1 MGHVR
6 ADGRSDEPARLHG
19 IISSLFGG
27 QSGIQLWETDH
38 GSAQMAVGA
47 SDQDDCAVIDLTGH
61 AMLVAGSDYVRGP
74 QFTLYRAGLLSEYD
88 LGYFLVVANLSD
100 IAAMGAHP
108 LGVLTVVRYPQEM
121 TDDSFES
128 LMRGIA
134 DACAASSTHNV
145 GGDIGT
151 AERIILSGTA
161 LGMCS
166 PGEVLLRSGAR
177 PGDVLCVSGDVGS
190 AGAAVAAFGDPEFDP
205 ESLSAQARSEMIEA
219 WRRPVARIIE
229 GRLLSQEKLASACMD
244 TSDGLRASIM
254 ELGRAS
260 GVGFVIRED
269 TITITAAVREVA
281 DRLSIDPV
289 SLALS
294 ASVDFQLAFTVP
306 FAELPRCHAT
316 FANRNLD
323 LRVLGEATRDT
334 AISLLRRD
342 GIIVSLP
349 GVPWR
354 HQGSAFRV
362 ELKSAEQPRRP

>member
-1 MGHVR
+1 MRSNDRV
-6 ADGRSDEPARLHG
+6 SDEPARLHAV
-19 IISSLFGG
+19 ISALFCG
-27 QSGIQLWETDH
+27 QSGTQLWETDE
-38 GSAQMAVGA
+38 GAARLAIGA
-47 SDQDDCAVIDLTGH
+47 SDQDDCAVIDLAGQST
-61 AMLVAGSDYVRGP
+61 LVAGSDYVRGP

-108 LGVLTVVRYPQEM
+108 IGVLTVVRYPQEM
-121 TDDSFES
+121 TDGAFTS

-134 DACAASSTHNV
+134 DACAMSSAHNI

-166 PGEVLLRSGAR
+166 PGEVLLRSGSR

-190 AGAAVAAFGDPEFDP
+190 AGAAVAAFGDDKFRIGT
-205 ESLSAQARSEMIEA
+205 LSAEARSQMLEA
-219 WRRPVARIIE
+219 WRRPIARVSE
-229 GRLLSQEKLASACMD
+229 GRLLAHQKLASACMD
-244 TSDGLRASIM
+244 TSDGLCASIM

-260 GVGFVIRED
+260 GVGFAVRED
-269 TITITAAVREVA
+269 AITITTAVREVA
-281 DRLSIDPV
+281 DELCIDPL

-306 FAELPRCHAT
+306 PAELPRCQAS
-316 FANRNLD
+316 FADHDLD
-323 LRVLGEATRDT
+323 LRVIGEATRDT
-334 AISLLRRD
+334 A
-342 GIIVSLP
+342 VSMLQRNGSTVPLP

-354 HQGSAFRV
+354 HQGSAFPA
-362 ELKSAEQPRRP
+362 ELKNTSQVRHS